1 MNGNLILNDRPL
13 IIIPTLAM
21 AIGKNE
27 SVILQQLHYWMKR
40 SKNIREDRKWVY
52 FTYDQ
57 LREQIPYISK
67 STIRRAVLKL
77 EKNNLITSDNFNKMK
92 MDHTKWYTINYE
104 KLSELECFENNN
116 LNNDDVLSETEM
128 SPSATVDKSICPERA
143 DDVLNMDNP
152 SVQNEQTMCSNW
164 TEDVPTMN
172 TAIPEST
179 TEITSENISET
190 SSSNHANDK
199 EYEPFQFFEQNG
211 FGKIGNYYAK
221 KIKSWCTEFSC
232 EIVIKAMKLALENG
246 SNRWNYVEAILK
258 DWISKGYRTVKEIL
272 DAKLVFKVQKQKKT
286 IAKPVRRE
294 FIPEWLDK
302 DTQPETP
309 VFDLD
314 FAAKKR
320 LFEDRLKVHG

>member
-13 IIIPTLAM
+13 IIIPALALT
-21 AIGKNE
+21 IGKNE

-67 STIRRAVLKL
+67 STIRRSILKL
-77 EKNNLITSDNFNKMK
+77 EKSGLITSNNFNKMK

-116 LNNDDVLSETEM
+116 LHNVDVQAEIETPQ
-128 SPSATVDKSICPERA
+128 STIVDESICPEGA
-143 DDVLNMDNP
+143 DDVLKMDSP
-152 SVQNEQTMCSNW
+152 SVQNEQTMCSTW
-164 TEDVPTMN
+164 TEDAPILN

-179 TEITSENISET
+179 TEITSKNTSET
-190 SSSNHANDK
+190 SSSSKPIDN
-199 EYEPFQFFEQNG
+199 EYDPFHFFEQNG

-246 SNRWNYVEAILK
+246 SNRWNYAEAVLN
-258 DWISKGYRTVKEIL
+258 DWNKNGYRTIKDIQDARLIYKSQKQHETCKMPIRKEIIPDWL
-272 DAKLVFKVQKQKKT
+272 NHEEQPN
-286 IAKPVRRE
+286 KPL
-294 FIPEWLDK
+294 FN
-302 DTQPETP
+302 Q
-309 VFDLD
+309 D
-314 FAAKKR
+314 FEAKKR
-320 LFEDRLKVHG
+320 LWEERKKAYS